1 MSTLHDRTRLLTK
14 TALENYASAYIG
26 AFLNTVE
33 RERPEHIPALAR
45 NSPYGIEVC
54 LMPNQCFVMLFERA
68 DRQKVSVKESDW
80 SYVENKALSGVSHM
94 VVVYAHENP
103 TVADAI
109 SKGKKDAVRSVR
121 VLEDSN
127 LAKAVSQLENILT
140 ELTSVEKGNKSLL
153 KLAELEMT
161 RLEPIR
167 DAVMNSGPEVDMLAM
182 IESLRNYPTEPVEIS
197 VEVKERELLEEIS
210 RDLGNLTDVIRK
222 VETQDE
228 VLEKLELSMNK
239 ALGEFHGMIDE
250 KINQGLAVLL
260 SSSDRKAERCI
271 ASAQEPVVAEATRSR
286 VAALDERMKLM
297 EMNLHST
304 QSKRVDI
311 SKELVLAVADL
322 RDNMDRLTVRLSR
335 LEQKLD
341 VPVSG
346 HVRRLSKT
354 E

>member
-1 MSTLHDRTRLLTK
+1 MSTSLGKTRLLSK
-14 TALENYASAYIG
+14 TALENYANAYIG

-45 NSPYGIEVC
+45 NSPYTIEVC

-68 DRQKVSVKESDW
+68 DRQSVSVRESDW
-80 SYVENKALSGVSHM
+80 GYVENKALTGVSHM

-103 TVADAI
+103 TVAEAI
-109 SKGKKDAVRSVR
+109 AKGKKDAVRSVR
-121 VLEDSN
+121 ALEDSN
-127 LAKAVSQLENILT
+127 LAKAVSQLEKILT

-167 DAVMNSGPEVDMLAM
+167 DAVLNSGPEVDMLAM
-182 IESLRNYPTEPVEIS
+182 VESVRNYPIEPVEIS
-197 VEVKERELLEEIS
+197 VEVKERDLLEDIS
-210 RDLGNLTDVIRK
+210 RDLGNLTDVIRR
-222 VETQDE
+222 VEAQDE
-228 VLEKLELSMNK
+228 ALEKLEMSMEK

-260 SSSDRKAERCI
+260 SSSDKKAERCI
-271 ASAQEPVVAEATRSR
+271 VASQEPMIAEATRSR
-286 VAALDERMKLM
+286 LASLDERMKLL
-297 EMNLHST
+297 EMNLQAT

-322 RDNMDRLTVRLSR
+322 RDNMDRLGVRLSR
-335 LEQKLD
+335 LEQKMD

-346 HVRRLSKT
+346 HVRHLSKT